1 MKFGLSAATVGMLG
15 ASHHHTEAQRADAAM
30 RSWQDF
36 RRTAHAP
43 LSQPAEHSHAALLR
57 HHHAEGDASVVA
69 LDGDGGD
76 ALQGGAAPVTLILG
90 NHIPGSIQTV
100 HSLVA
105 TAENDG
111 PWSGHVQLRYFGPRP
126 LDENNASRSKATTLA
141 CLRVVYKINK
151 NARVAVDVF
160 NRFNREG
167 SGIDHCYSSRLK
179 GEPAA
184 GVNDVHFHPVEPR
197 SVRVTLNGSF
207 RATSNRQAR
216 KSCR

>member
-1 MKFGLSAATVGMLG
+1 M
-15 ASHHHTEAQRADAAM
+15 
-30 RSWQDF
+30 
-36 RRTAHAP
+36 
-43 LSQPAEHSHAALLR
+43 
-57 HHHAEGDASVVA
+57 
-69 LDGDGGD
+69 
-76 ALQGGAAPVTLILG
+76 
-90 NHIPGSIQTV
+90 

-160 NRFNREG
+160 NRFNRER
-167 SGIDHCYSSRLK
+167 SDIDYLYRSRLN

-184 GVNDVHFHPVEPR
+184 GVNDIHFHRVAPC
-197 SVRVTLNGSF
+197 SVQ
-207 RATSNRQAR
+207 RAA
-216 KSCR
+216 CR